1 MVKIGSKNNPTF
13 SGSLLAGARQFYNA
27 AELRS
32 KDRKQYA
39 ELLTKFA
46 NIISSAISNK
56 DINQLFELE
65 KDAQEYDFFMTAQEY
80 KRRDSLSAL
89 YELKEYWV
97 RCQDKNYVVNKFRE
111 AHKNIGWATK
121 PINDPTMKN
130 GIQSQCRKISSIAG
144 ANKTPAEDL
153 FYKKRQEAL
162 RFIEREHTKMIN
174 EYLGLSKSNGLSL

>member
-56 DINQLFELE
+56 DINQLYAFADESYCRQH
-65 KDAQEYDFFMTAQEY
+65 AYGY
-80 KRRDSLSAL
+80 
-89 YELKEYWV
+89 
-97 RCQDKNYVVNKFRE
+97 CQY
-111 AHKNIGWATK
+111 
-121 PINDPTMKN
+121 
-130 GIQSQCRKISSIAG
+130 
-144 ANKTPAEDL
+144 
-153 FYKKRQEAL
+153 
-162 RFIEREHTKMIN
+162 
-174 EYLGLSKSNGLSL
+174 